1 MSTKQHFIAMSGSN
15 GCIPDNIAAFPK
27 YSEAVQYMIDVFDLP
42 PYGKKAKGLRECG
55 YVTLDE
61 DGGPN
66 SSEIRDF
73 GADYAEIVKCNC
85 SNSKI
90 HEEEVA

>member
-1 MSTKQHFIAMSGSN
+1 MSKNEHFIAMSGTF
-15 GCIPDNIAAFPK
+15 GCIPDNIAAFPT
-27 YSEAVQYMIDVFDLP
+27 YSEAVQHLIDVFDLP
-42 PYGKKAKGLRECG
+42 PYGKKAKKLRECG

-73 GADYAEIVKCNC
+73 GADYAEIVKCECN
-85 SNSKI
+85 NIGI
-90 HEEEVA
+90 HNGD

>member
-1 MSTKQHFIAMSGSN
+1 MPKKEHFIAMSGTF
-15 GCIPDNIAAFPK
+15 GCIPDNIAAFPN
-27 YSEAVQYMIDVFDLP
+27 YSEAVQHLIDVFDLP
-42 PYGKKAKGLRECG
+42 PYGKKAKKLRECG

-73 GADYAEIVKCNC
+73 GADYAEIVKCECN
-85 SNSKI
+85 NIGI
-90 HEEEVA
+90 HNGD